1 MNKNIYELLNEV
13 ETDLNEYSDEH
24 LTEIENKRIKKKV
37 IHNMKKKNSGKKIVA
52 AACVCLCA
60 VGLAAGPLKGEVQA
74 AMKYVSYTIANSLG
88 IQKDLSPYESVLNQ
102 SVSEDRKSVV

>member
-13 ETDLNEYSDEH
+13 ETDLKEYSDEH

-52 AACVCLCA
+52 AACV
-60 VGLAAGPLKGEVQA
+60 
-74 AMKYVSYTIANSLG
+74 
-88 IQKDLSPYESVLNQ
+88 
-102 SVSEDRKSVV
+102 